1 MVKKVISKE
10 AIVKRVD
17 TNLKIRK
24 APTKS
29 ELEIQVK
36 KLQQTNDALEESNR
50 KKIELLERFDEKIMN
65 LEKKIDYL
73 SCKEIMLCKGTQTEA
88 DLSSKCDECNFE
100 GEHEREL
107 GFQWENIMGGP
118 VTRRQKI

>member
-10 AIVKRVD
+10 VIVKRVD

-65 LEKKIDYL
+65 LEKKIDDL
-73 SCKEIMLCKGTQTEA
+73 SSKEIMLCKGTQTEA
-88 DLSSKCDECNFE
+88 DLSSKVVIHKVSDIVKNVA
-100 GEHEREL
+100 
-107 GFQWENIMGGP
+107 IK
-118 VTRRQKI
+118 QKTNMILMLTKV